1 VEGFETGHSVEQM
14 WVQLPASRKARADW
28 LPLAEYPKRHA
39 FASLGVRKSGSERL
53 NTSDKP
59 EGAGLQ
65 IQFYKY
71 NNMLELLS
79 VISLGVVLF
88 VSGTLW
94 ALWVL
99 YIAMMNIKRVAE
111 AEPMPIR
118 VRMLVYPTMAVFEV
132 VEFVANVVVLT
143 VLFVDWPREI
153 RVSDRLRRYW
163 RNPYRYGWRLY
174 VVRFLKPMLDPFD
187 PAGPHI

>member
-1 VEGFETGHSVEQM
+1 V
-14 WVQLPASRKARADW
+14 
-28 LPLAEYPKRHA
+28 
-39 FASLGVRKSGSERL
+39 SLGVRKSGSAHL

-79 VISLGVVLF
+79 VISAGVVMF
-88 VSGTLW
+88 VLGTLW

-99 YIAMMNIKRVAE
+99 YIAMMNIKRVA
-111 AEPMPIR
+111 ATEPMPVR
-118 VRMLVYPTMAVFEV
+118 VKLLVYPTMAVFEV
-132 VEFVANVVVLT
+132 VEFIANVVILT
-143 VLFVDWPREI
+143 VLFVDWPKEI

-187 PAGPHI
+187 PAGTHI